1 MKILFVTQLTHRGG
15 VDTFVSGLL
24 SGWHSRYQT
33 DQLILRTN
41 AKHPGL
47 MAHVDE
53 LRGVADVA
61 GLSFKLY
68 TDDLIAPG
76 RWAASLPVKAGLR
89 TVRSI
94 GAWRGF
100 RALFKRLAPER
111 LVWIAGGYPGGD
123 SLLGAFKA
131 WNDLGLGPQPILNV
145 HNLAVPLTGMRG
157 RWGSWADQQL
167 AAETGLIV
175 AVSRA
180 CAESF
185 RQRPKVWV
193 RTPVT
198 FVYNGVNPVSG
209 IETRDTARA
218 SIRAQLGLA
227 ASAPLC
233 LMLATYE
240 PRKGHVFLFDAF
252 QQVAKVRPD
261 AHLLVCGY
269 GDAADMARVR
279 AECVRCGLNENV
291 TLWGFRQDRD
301 ALLLAADVLTVPSQA
316 FESFGLVCAEAFSAG
331 LPVVATNIGGLAEV
345 VADGAGGYSVPPDD
359 ATVFADRIVRLLDSP
374 QLRTA
379 QAVMGR
385 ARYETIFALEKMVDS
400 YAEIVRSDDPA
411 KAARHTGNGLVN
423 G

>member
-24 SGWHSRYQT
+24 SGWHSRNQT
-33 DQLILRTN
+33 DQLIFRTN

-47 MAHVDE
+47 LAHMDV

-76 RWAASLPVKAGLR
+76 RLAASLPVRAGLR
-89 TVRSI
+89 IIRSI
-94 GAWRGF
+94 GVSHGF

-157 RWGSWADQQL
+157 RWGSWVDQQL
-167 AAETGLIV
+167 GAETGLIV

-185 RQRPKVWV
+185 RQRPKLWA

-209 IETRDTARA
+209 IETRDTPRA

-227 ASAPLC
+227 ARAPVC

-252 QQVAKVRPD
+252 RQVVKAKPD

-269 GDAADMARVR
+269 GDAADMARVS
-279 AECVRCGLNENV
+279 AECARRGLTAHV
-291 TLWGFRQDRD
+291 TLWGFREDRD
-301 ALLLAADVLTVPSQA
+301 ALLLAADVLMVPSQA

-331 LPVVATNIGGLAEV
+331 LPVVATNIGGLSEV

-359 ATVFADRIVRLLDSP
+359 AAAFADRVVRLLVSP
-374 QLRTA
+374 QLRSSQGA
-379 QAVMGR
+379 MGR
-385 ARYETIFALEKMVDS
+385 ARYETIFSLEKMVNF
-400 YAEIVRSDDPA
+400 YAEIVRSNDPA
-411 KAARHTGNGLVN
+411 KAALHFGNGLVN
-423 G
+423 R

>member
-33 DQLILRTN
+33 DQLIFRTN
-41 AKHPGL
+41 ATHPGL
-47 MAHVDE
+47 TAHMDE

-68 TDDLIAPG
+68 TDDLITPSRLG
-76 RWAASLPVKAGLR
+76 VSVPVKAGLR
-89 TVRSI
+89 TLRSI
-94 GAWRGF
+94 GAGRGF
-100 RALFKRLAPER
+100 RSLFKRLAPER

-123 SLLGAFKA
+123 SLLSAFRA
-131 WNDLGLGPQPILNV
+131 WNDLGLGPQPILNA
-145 HNLAVPLTGMRG
+145 HNLALPLSGVRG
-157 RWGSWADQQL
+157 CWGSWADQQL
-167 AAETGLIV
+167 ATETGLIV

-185 RQRPKVWV
+185 RQRPFLWT
-193 RTPVT
+193 RTPIT

-209 IETRDTARA
+209 IETRDTVRA
-218 SIRAQLGLA
+218 SIRARLGLA
-227 ASAPLC
+227 AEVPLC

-252 QQVAKVRPD
+252 RQVVKANPD

-269 GDAADMARVR
+269 GDAADMARVS
-279 AECVRCGLNENV
+279 AECAMCGLTGNV
-291 TLWGFRQDRD
+291 TLSGFREDRA

-359 ATVFADRIVRLLDSP
+359 AAAFADRVVRLLVSP
-374 QLRTA
+374 QLRSSQGA
-379 QAVMGR
+379 MGR
-385 ARYETIFALEKMVDS
+385 ARYETIFSLEKMVNS
-400 YAEIVRSDDPA
+400 YTDIARSAEPA
-411 KAARHTGNGLVN
+411 QTAHRFGNGLIN
-423 G
+423 R